1 MTPPGRGGGPAC
13 FTGRARAD
21 VRREGG
27 VTVAL
32 KPSATIR
39 YTAMR
44 LGIFVGCLVLVAVLV
59 NVGWVPAGL
68 GDANFAWIVLL
79 ALVLSAPL
87 SFVLLRKQRDEMSQQ
102 ISGRVAGAKERL
114 AANRSQEDAAD
125 DAARA

>member
-1 MTPPGRGGGPAC
+1 M
-13 FTGRARAD
+13 
-21 VRREGG
+21 VS
-27 VTVAL
+27 L

-59 NVGWVPAGL
+59 NLGWVPAGL
-68 GDANFAWIVLL
+68 GAANPAWVVLL

-87 SFVLLRKQRDEMSQQ
+87 SFILLRKQRDAMSEQ
-102 ISGRVAGAKERL
+102 ISGRVADAKQKL

>member
-1 MTPPGRGGGPAC
+1 MS
-13 FTGRARAD
+13 
-21 VRREGG
+21 
-27 VTVAL
+27 L

-68 GDANFAWIVLL
+68 GDANVAWVVLL
-79 ALVLSAPL
+79 ALVISAPL
-87 SFVLLRKQRDEMSQQ
+87 SFVLLRKQRDEMSAQ
-102 ISGRVAGAKERL
+102 IAGRVAGAKDRL

-125 DAARA
+125 DAARVSS